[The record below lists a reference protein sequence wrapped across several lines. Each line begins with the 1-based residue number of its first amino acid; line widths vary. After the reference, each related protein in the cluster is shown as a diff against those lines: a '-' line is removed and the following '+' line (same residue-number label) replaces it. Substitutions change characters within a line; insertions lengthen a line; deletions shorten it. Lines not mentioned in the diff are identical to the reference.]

1 MNSGN
6 AIKKLS
12 VNLGRLLMAATF
24 IFSGYVKAIDP
35 LGTQYKI
42 ADYLTALHIGGIV
55 PDWATLLAS
64 IALSTLELTTGI
76 LLLFAIRRRLVTKL
90 CLLVM
95 TVMTLVTIWIFIAN
109 PVKDCGCFGDA
120 VKLTNGETLAKNVV
134 LLAISLMLCRMPLQ
148 MVRFISKSTQ
158 WVVINYTLLFAVAL
172 SVWSLWD
179 LPAFDFRPY
188 HIGVNIEKNMEIPEG
203 AKQPQF
209 ETTFIMEK
217 DGQRKEFTIDNYP
230 DSTWKFIDSKTVQT
244 EEGYVPPIHDF
255 SIEDRKTGEDK
266 TQEVLGAKG
275 YTFLLISPTLA
286 KADDS
291 NFGVIDQIYEYA
303 QDHGYPFLCLTA
315 SDGKDISKWQDIT
328 GSEYP
333 FYTTDGTT
341 LKTMIRSN
349 PGLMLL
355 KDGTIIQKWSHN
367 SLPSMEEIGSKPLEQ
382 TRIGKMPRESAT
394 MKIAG
399 ILGWFA
405 LPLILLT
412 IADRL
417 WAWGAWIRK
426 KENSNRILSTFKKKK
441 KMRKKIV
448 AGNWKMNKNL
458 QEGVALAKEL
468 TEVVKNPNCD
478 VIIGTPFIHLAS
490 VAEVI
495 KGSCIQLSAE
505 NCANHTSGAYT
516 GEVSAEMVKS
526 TGAEY
531 VILGHSERR
540 EYYNETPEIL
550 KEKVELALAN
560 GLKVIFC
567 IGESLEQ
574 REANKQNEVVKAE
587 LAGSVFHLDAEA
599 WKNIIIAYEPIW
611 AIGTGKTATAEQ
623 AEEIHAYIRSCVAE
637 VYGAE
642 AADNTS
648 ILYGGSCKASNAPEL
663 FAKPDIDGGL
673 IGGASLKAADFK
685 GIIDAWNK

>member
-1 MNSGN
+1 MNIGN
-6 AIKKLS
+6 TTKQIC
-12 VNLGRLLMAATF
+12 VNLGRLVMAITF

-42 ADYLTALHIGGIV
+42 ADYLTALHMNGIV

-64 IALSTLELTTGI
+64 VALSTVEFTIGI
-76 LLLFAIRRRLVTKL
+76 LLLFAIRRRQVSKV

-95 TVMTLVTIWIFIAN
+95 TVMTLVTVWIFISD

-120 VKLTNGETLAKNVV
+120 VKLTNGQTLAKNVI
-134 LLAISLMLCRMPLQ
+134 LLAIALMLWKMPLR

-158 WVVINYTLLFAVAL
+158 WIVINYTLLFAVAL
-172 SVWSLWD
+172 SGWSLWD

-188 HIGVNIEKNMEIPEG
+188 HIGANIEKGMEIPEG

-266 TQEVLGAKG
+266 THEVLDAKG

-291 NFGVIDQIYEYA
+291 NFGVIDQLYEYA
-303 QDHGYPFLCLTA
+303 QDHDYPFLCLTA
-315 SDGKDISKWQDIT
+315 SDEKDISKWQDIT
-328 GSEYP
+328 GAEYP

-349 PGLMLL
+349 PGLILL
-355 KDGTIIQKWSHN
+355 KDGTIIRKWSHN
-367 SLPSMEEIGSKPLEQ
+367 SLPSMKEIGGKPLER
-382 TRIGKMPRESAT
+382 TTIGKIPQESAA
-394 MKIAG
+394 MKIAS
-399 ILGWFA
+399 ILGWFV

-426 KENSNRILSTFKKKK
+426 KENSNRILSTFKKKR

-468 TEVVKNPNCD
+468 TEVVKAPNCD